1 MENVSKV
8 FLISAGVL
16 IALMVLAIM
25 IRMFDAG
32 ASISETVDA
41 AQITRQQE
49 LYNSKFEVFDKPD
62 NNIIDIVSAMNLAY
76 SINEDSDYDSSVAVQ
91 ILVKMGSSKTFEIPS
106 EESKALSGRNK
117 VLDGT
122 NEIAI
127 YELLNTPINEL
138 GISLPNLKNGEKLTE
153 SKLQYNKK
161 KTYYKTTYKYL
172 FESDPEQFE
181 YNPITGKVSKIVFT
195 AYYNSQYDEE
205 FLPEL

>member
-49 LYNSKFEVFDKPD
+49 LYNSTFEVFDKPD
-62 NNIIDIVSAMNLAY
+62 NNIIDLVSVMNLAY
-76 SINEDSDYDSSVAVQ
+76 SINEDSDYDPSVAVQ
-91 ILVKMGSSKTFEIPS
+91 ILVNIRGKTFEIPS
-106 EESKALSGRNK
+106 EEARALSGRNK

-127 YELLNTPINEL
+127 YDLLNTSMNDL
-138 GISLPNLKNGEKLTE
+138 GISFAETKAGEKLTE
-153 SKLQYNKK
+153 SKLQYNQK

-181 YNPITGKVSKIVFT
+181 YNPVTGKVSKIVFT
-195 AYYNSQYDEE
+195 AYYNDQYAQE

>member
-62 NNIIDIVSAMNLAY
+62 NNIIDIVSVMNLAY
-76 SINEDSDYDSSVAVQ
+76 SINEDSDYDPSVAVQ
-91 ILVKMGSSKTFEIPS
+91 ILVNIRGKTFEIPS
-106 EESKALSGRNK
+106 EEARALSGRNK

-127 YELLNTPINEL
+127 YDLLNTSMNDL
-138 GISLPNLKNGEKLTE
+138 GISFAETKAGEKLTE
-153 SKLQYNKK
+153 SKLQYNQK

-181 YNPITGKVSKIVFT
+181 YNPVTGKVSKIVFT
-195 AYYNSQYDEE
+195 AYYNDQYAQE

>member
-62 NNIIDIVSAMNLAY
+62 NNIIDIVSVMNLAY
-76 SINEDSDYDSSVAVQ
+76 SINEDSDYDPSVAVQ
-91 ILVKMGSSKTFEIPS
+91 ILVNIRGKTFEIPS
-106 EESKALSGRNK
+106 EEARALSGRNK

-127 YELLNTPINEL
+127 YDLLNTSMNDL
-138 GISLPNLKNGEKLTE
+138 GISFAETKAGEKLTE
-153 SKLQYNKK
+153 SKLQYNQK
-161 KTYYKTTYKYL
+161 KTYYKTT
-172 FESDPEQFE
+172 
-181 YNPITGKVSKIVFT
+181 
-195 AYYNSQYDEE
+195 
-205 FLPEL
+205 

>member
-62 NNIIDIVSAMNLAY
+62 NNIIDIVSVMNLAY
-76 SINEDSDYDSSVAVQ
+76 SINEDSDYDPSVAVQ
-91 ILVKMGSSKTFEIPS
+91 ILVNIRGKTFEIPS
-106 EESKALSGRNK
+106 DEARALSGRNK

-127 YELLNTPINEL
+127 YDLLNTSMNDL
-138 GISLPNLKNGEKLTE
+138 GISFAETKAGEKLTE
-153 SKLQYNKK
+153 SKLQYNQK

-181 YNPITGKVSKIVFT
+181 YNPVTGKVSKIVFT
-195 AYYNSQYDEE
+195 AYYNDQYAQE

>member
-25 IRMFDAG
+25 IWMFDAG

-62 NNIIDIVSAMNLAY
+62 NNIIDIVSVMNLAY
-76 SINEDSDYDSSVAVQ
+76 SINEDSDYDPSVAVQ
-91 ILVKMGSSKTFEIPS
+91 ILVNIRGKTFEIPS
-106 EESKALSGRNK
+106 EEARALSGRNK

-127 YELLNTPINEL
+127 YDLLNTSMNDL
-138 GISLPNLKNGEKLTE
+138 GISFAETKAGEKLTE
-153 SKLQYNKK
+153 SKLQYNQK

-181 YNPITGKVSKIVFT
+181 YNPVTGKVSKIVFT
-195 AYYNSQYDEE
+195 AYYNDQYAQE